1 MYKEELQRK
10 NEEKLHKRFQQDNAP
25 MFIRKYFVN
34 IESKAGALNYY
45 GVIKDLLEW
54 LMEEK
59 VINKT
64 DISEITPD
72 DFYIVESEDVTMY
85 LRQREQDGLSP
96 TTLEVRKNI
105 YSSFWRYLKRT
116 KACPVKD
123 NIIAD
128 VSYRGISINNN
139 LYKKLPT
146 ETQLKNMEVK
156 IKRTVNDF
164 TRIRNMIIFRVLKGS
179 GIRETELAGLNV
191 DDVFLDNEMPY
202 IKILGKG
209 KYREQEVRQVYL
221 TKDAS
226 DALSEWIEYRNNL
239 KNVKAQ
245 EALFLNNRGNR
256 LTEHNIQSIFKMY
269 GDGISCHMLRHWYA
283 TIMTQAG
290 GIAFAQQQLGHTSLN
305 TTINNYANGSYGMKD
320 LLASM

>member
-10 NEEKLHKRFQQDNAP
+10 NEEKLHKRFQQDNVP
-25 MFIRKYFVN
+25 MFIRKYFIN

-54 LMEEK
+54 LMGEG

-72 DFYIVESEDVTMY
+72 DFYIVESEDVTMF

-116 KACPVKD
+116 KVCPVKD

-209 KYREQEVRQVYL
+209 KYREQETRQVYL

-283 TIMTQAG
+283 TVMTQAG

>member
-10 NEEKLHKRFQQDNAP
+10 NEEKLHKRFQQDNVP

-34 IESKAGALNYY
+34 IGSKAGALNYY
-45 GVIKDLLEW
+45 GVIKDLLKW
-54 LMEEK
+54 LMEEG

-64 DISEITPD
+64 DIGEITPD

-116 KACPVKD
+116 KVCPVKD

-156 IKRTVNDF
+156 IKRTANDF

-209 KYREQEVRQVYL
+209 KYREQETRQVYL

-283 TIMTQAG
+283 TVMTQAG